1 MGQTPDTNDTAPT
14 KNTTVPFALETAAA
28 WSWRLLVVAG
38 AGWVLWQ
45 GLAKVSL
52 LVISLMVAA
61 LLAALLSP
69 AVYALRKRGVRAGA
83 ATAIAEIGMSTLQ
96 SRALAGMANRTA
108 VFCMS
113 GSTGAC
119 KTAWEHVLKDQLDSR
134 TRPCNFYPH
143 LTRSE
148 ETS

>member
-1 MGQTPDTNDTAPT
+1 MGQTPDTNDTAST

-83 ATAIAEIGMSTLQ
+83 ATAIAEIGMIVGLLALVALTGAAACPGVRLVMEQ
-96 SRALAGMANRTA
+96 SPRRVQRAGALAR
-108 VFCMS
+108 
-113 GSTGAC
+113 
-119 KTAWEHVLKDQLDSR
+119 
-134 TRPCNFYPH
+134 
-143 LTRSE
+143 
-148 ETS
+148 